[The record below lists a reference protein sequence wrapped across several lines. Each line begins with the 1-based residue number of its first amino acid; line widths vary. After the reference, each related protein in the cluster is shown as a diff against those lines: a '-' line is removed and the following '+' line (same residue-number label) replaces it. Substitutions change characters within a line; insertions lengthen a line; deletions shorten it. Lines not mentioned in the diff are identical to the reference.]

1 MFNSVNTDAVME
13 YWKHVM
19 NFGALLFQLLSEAFG
34 LNSEILKKIDCLR
47 SFRFELSEAL
57 GLRVLH
63 KDHWVDG
70 TGNRDGPRISV
81 ACFFSSNL
89 FPNSTVYEPIKELL
103 SDENP
108 AKYRDTTI
116 PEYTAGYLAGG
127 FNGKSHLSKFRI

>member
-1 MFNSVNTDAVME
+1 ME

-63 KDHWVDG
+63 KDHWVDVTPIHGALVG